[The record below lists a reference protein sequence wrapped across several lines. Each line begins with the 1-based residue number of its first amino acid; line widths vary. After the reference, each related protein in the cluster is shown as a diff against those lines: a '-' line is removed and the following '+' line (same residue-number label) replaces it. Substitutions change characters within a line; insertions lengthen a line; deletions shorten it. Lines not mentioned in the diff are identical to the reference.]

1 MTRDDIRDIVIMDV
15 MPMYS
20 RLDCM
25 LNQKLDKSDAEF
37 NEVVRWMREF
47 KPMLDMLV
55 DTVYELQRK
64 VQEQRQLITQV
75 TWSSLIDKAGESD

>member
-1 MTRDDIRDIVIMDV
+1 MTRDDVRDIVIMDV

-37 NEVVRWMREF
+37 NELVHWMKGT
-47 KPMLDMLV
+47 KPVLDLLA
-55 DTVYELQRK
+55 DTVYELQRE
-64 VQEQRQLITQV
+64 VQEQRHLITQV
-75 TWSSLIDKAGESD
+75 TWSSLIDEAGESD